1 MDRVSGVN
9 TTHAILAEQKLR
21 AQQRLANIEMRQDA
35 QQADIDQFMELD
47 VFNPLAISKQFESLG
62 KKFESLASSS
72 ASSKKQA
79 DEKEQVAIEFES
91 ANPELS
97 AKVLLILSSRM
108 NPQDSLDEMMRK
120 LSETYKDPSLADEAI
135 DFLVESHSNNPQML
149 EKFQEMKSVFNEL
162 FGRDIR
168 AGRNIAEQAREF
180 SKEGLGSP
188 TALRDLY
195 RDIVANPRDPQV
207 LFEELTAIY
216 PYAKLKKIID
226 FILHSLGTD
235 MKSKGPSI
243 SKEEL
248 ERLFTES
255 RIMQA
260 FEGLYAFFQKRMR
273 LITSQFDLEGLT
285 LPASLTFE
293 LLAKLLMRLLKERYP
308 SGDKV
313 LQLSLALGIS
323 GALAAQIIIY
333 TQYRDAMRNISP
345 RLFKSERHRQD
356 LLSAILDGLS
366 SLEDLLEEE
375 EEEEKEKDKE
385 EEEKEKK

>member
-1 MDRVSGVN
+1 MDRVSGN
-9 TTHAILAEQKLR
+9 NLTHAILAEQKLR
-21 AQQRLANIEMRQDA
+21 AQQRLASIEMRQEVTK
-35 QQADIDQFMELD
+35 ADVTEFAELN
-47 VFNPLAISKQFESLG
+47 VFNPLALSKQFESLE
-62 KKFESLASSS
+62 KKFQSQHRGVAQSTSSS
-72 ASSKKQA
+72 KETEEA
-79 DEKEQVAIEFES
+79 DQIAVEFETS
-91 ANPELS
+91 NPELS
-97 AKVLLILSSRM
+97 AKVLMILASRM
-108 NPQDSLDEMMRK
+108 SPQDSLDEMMRK

-135 DFLVESHSNNPQML
+135 DFLIASHKGNPEML
-149 EKFQEMKSVFNEL
+149 QKFEEMKSVFNEL

-207 LFEELTAIY
+207 LFEELTSMFSY
-216 PYAKLKKIID
+216 DKLKKVID

-273 LITSQFDLEGLT
+273 LIMGQFDLEGLT
-285 LPASLTFE
+285 LPGSLTFE
-293 LLAKLLMRLLKERYP
+293 LLAKQLMKLLKERYP
-308 SGDKV
+308 SSDKII
-313 LQLSLALGIS
+313 QLSLSLGIS

-356 LLSAILDGLS
+356 LLQAILDALS
-366 SLEDLLEEE
+366 DLEDLLEEE
-375 EEEEKEKDKE
+375 DEEEKS
-385 EEEKEKK
+385 